1 MPILVHRCG
10 SFFGSFG
17 LVLPWCWTV
26 LHCPAPPAP
35 LRTTHSSLLTS
46 TATDK
51 LACHCPC
58 ETRELSYVKAIC
70 AHIRSMSNHS
80 CQHCRDCWCD
90 HLWDTQELKSR
101 SVKDRNIS
109 LLTFTNRILT
119 DPKALLNRYEPILPT
134 NLAWGIWR
142 MSCDDTCESHQ
153 LVPERLE
160 VGLLIEKAAKSQTAN
175 REAQHIYICVCVY
188 IHVQFSF
195 RALRC
200 IPALPPSF
208 CGSIISLDAPVIPGE
223 RMARGF
229 AWLSTSLMSRHESFF
244 SSFTS
249 SFSSFSSGASASPS
263 EITHAQ
269 SGHVAARASSGAAP
283 CALGKLFNGC
293 GEGFIASCITLRK

>member
-1 MPILVHRCG
+1 
-10 SFFGSFG
+10 
-17 LVLPWCWTV
+17 
-26 LHCPAPPAP
+26 
-35 LRTTHSSLLTS
+35 
-46 TATDK
+46 
-51 LACHCPC
+51 
-58 ETRELSYVKAIC
+58 
-70 AHIRSMSNHS
+70 
-80 CQHCRDCWCD
+80 
-90 HLWDTQELKSR
+90 
-101 SVKDRNIS
+101 
-109 LLTFTNRILT
+109 
-119 DPKALLNRYEPILPT
+119 
-134 NLAWGIWR
+134 

-188 IHVQFSF
+188 MHVQFSF

-283 CALGKLFNGC
+283 CALGKLFNGW